1 MVVDPQTAPG
11 SAEGD
16 ERVGA
21 EFHSSGM
28 KRRLWNADS
37 LFDLSSTGV
46 VTRRQL
52 REAGVSDAAIDSRC
66 APGGPWQRLLPGV
79 VLLRNGHPST
89 LERSAAAL
97 AYGGPMS
104 MITGCVGLDSFGYGT
119 NGSAGEV
126 HLLLPAQMR
135 RASVSFVRAERTWRL
150 PKPITKGSIRV
161 APLVRSLVDATRA
174 AKSETRCVALL
185 TEVLQRDGVSIDEIA
200 TELAEGPRRYSA
212 LTRRVLLELRDN
224 AHSVAELEDQRLYR
238 SSGLPPMTH
247 NCDIYAPSG
256 EFIAKTDGWI
266 DSVALAREIDSVTH
280 HLSPADYQR
289 TQARRNRM
297 QAHGLIVVSHS
308 PQDIRDRP
316 TQVLDDLRKNYQHA
330 LARPRPDVVMVPRQS
345 AG

>member
-1 MVVDPQTAPG
+1 
-11 SAEGD
+11 
-16 ERVGA
+16 
-21 EFHSSGM
+21 M
-28 KRRLWNADS
+28 KRRQWNAGS

-52 REAGVSDAAIDSRC
+52 REVGVSDAAIDGRC
-66 APGGPWQRLLPGV
+66 AAGGPWQRLLPGV
-79 VLLRNGHPST
+79 VLLRNGYPST

-97 AYGGPMS
+97 AYGGPTS

-119 NGSAGEV
+119 NGSSGEV
-126 HLLLPAQMR
+126 HLLLPAEMR

-150 PKPITKGSIRV
+150 PEPITKGSIRV

-174 AKSETRCVALL
+174 ARSEARCVALL
-185 TEVLQRDGVSIDEIA
+185 TEVLQRGSASIDEIA

-238 SSGLPPMTH
+238 TSGLPTMTH
-247 NCDIYAPSG
+247 NCDIYARSG
-256 EFIAKTDGWI
+256 EFIANTDGWI
-266 DSVALAREIDSVTH
+266 DAVALAREIDSVTH

-316 TQVLDDLRKNYQHA
+316 HQVLDDLRMNYKHA
-330 LARPRPDVVMVPRQS
+330 LARPRPDVVMVPRES
-345 AG
+345 TA